1 MPSPAFA
8 RPLWPAMLCALRE
21 LTRLALA
28 TLVLAVG
35 LGGAVAA
42 DPSARSTAV
51 PLSAAVAV
59 GSPSTAM
66 PAVRPTVEPAQA
78 IDTGQGVD
86 AGQGWRQP
94 STDATLRP
102 DRADATPAE
111 TARIDHRVAPVPAVR
126 AGEPTRR
133 GPPTG

>member
-21 LTRLALA
+21 LTRMALA

-35 LGGAVAA
+35 IGGAVTA
-42 DPSARSTAV
+42 DPPARPTAV
-51 PLSAAVAV
+51 PPPSATVFV

-66 PAVRPTVEPAQA
+66 STVRPAVEPAHA
-78 IDTGQGVD
+78 VED
-86 AGQGWRQP
+86 AQDWRVSANSAPLP
-94 STDATLRP
+94 SAG
-102 DRADATPAE
+102 ADATPADA
-111 TARIDHRVAPVPAVR
+111 TRIDHRVAPVPAVR